1 MPDLNDPNKLGSGKE
16 MVERLTN
23 VIAIFENPA
32 LDFQMTLGQQ
42 VLPTLGSFESG
53 IPHVGRGI
61 QLLPEGCRQRG
72 NFCPG
77 GLTRFFNFRR
87 PRARVG
93 HFIDQLC
100 NHCCGGFLSRTSPPP
115 PNRPPPLPP
124 PPVDPRPAH
133 TPSRPPPSHHC
144 FLPLLP

>member
-1 MPDLNDPNKLGSGKE
+1 
-16 MVERLTN
+16 
-23 VIAIFENPA
+23 
-32 LDFQMTLGQQ
+32 MTLGQQ

-100 NHCCGGFLSRTSPPP
+100 NHCCGGFLFPPAPPPPHPPHNPPPPPRHPPPRPPPPSPPP
-115 PNRPPPLPP
+115 TTPHLP
-124 PPVDPRPAH
+124 R
-133 TPSRPPPSHHC
+133 
-144 FLPLLP
+144 L

>member
-1 MPDLNDPNKLGSGKE
+1 MPDFNDPNKLGSGKE

-23 VIAIFENPA
+23 LIAIFENPA

-77 GLTRFFNFRR
+77 GLIL
-87 PRARVG
+87 RASSISG
-93 HFIDQLC
+93 AHE
-100 NHCCGGFLSRTSPPP
+100 
-115 PNRPPPLPP
+115 
-124 PPVDPRPAH
+124 PV
-133 TPSRPPPSHHC
+133 
-144 FLPLLP
+144 